1 MSGPNAKALSTTRAM
16 NEKIGVLRLRVD
28 EIARNRRIK
37 DEWALQET
45 QKGDITLQLEWWPV
59 ALDDDDAAAAAGKK
73 AAATAAAAGAASAA
87 GLAGL

>member
-1 MSGPNAKALSTTRAM
+1 MKGFSVKRSMT
-16 NEKIGVLRLRVD
+16 EKIGVLRLRVD

-59 ALDDDDAAAAAGKK
+59 ALDDSDAAAAPK
-73 AAATAAAAGAASAA
+73 AAPAATSAA

>member
-1 MSGPNAKALSTTRAM
+1 MT
-16 NEKIGVLRLRVD
+16 EKIGVLRLRVD

-59 ALDDDDAAAAAGKK
+59 ALDDDAKGSVGKK
-73 AAATAAAAGAASAA
+73 LAAPAVSAA

>member
-1 MSGPNAKALSTTRAM
+1 MT
-16 NEKIGVLRLRVD
+16 EKIGVLRLRVD

-45 QKGDITLQLEWWPV
+45 QKGDITLQLEWFPV
-59 ALDDDDAAAAAGKK
+59 ALDDDDFKATGSKAAAPAAAA
-73 AAATAAAAGAASAA
+73 TSAA

>member
-1 MSGPNAKALSTTRAM
+1 MT
-16 NEKIGVLRLRVD
+16 EKIGVLRLRVD

-59 ALDDDDAAAAAGKK
+59 ALDDDD
-73 AAATAAAAGAASAA
+73 TAAAADAAKKAAPATSAA

>member
-1 MSGPNAKALSTTRAM
+1 M

-59 ALDDDDAAAAAGKK
+59 ALDDDDG
-73 AAATAAAAGAASAA
+73 AAAGAGKKVAAPATSAA

>member
-1 MSGPNAKALSTTRAM
+1 MT
-16 NEKIGVLRLRVD
+16 EKIGVLRLRVD

-45 QKGDITLQLEWWPV
+45 QKGDITLQLEWWPG
-59 ALDDDDAAAAAGKK
+59 ALDDDD
-73 AAATAAAAGAASAA
+73 TAAAAEAAKKAAPVTSAA

>member
-1 MSGPNAKALSTTRAM
+1 MT
-16 NEKIGVLRLRVD
+16 EKIGVLRLRVD

-59 ALDDDDAAAAAGKK
+59 ALDDDDATAAGAGKK
-73 AAATAAAAGAASAA
+73 AAAAAAATSAA

>member
-1 MSGPNAKALSTTRAM
+1 MT
-16 NEKIGVLRLRVD
+16 EKIGVLRLRVD

-59 ALDDDDAAAAAGKK
+59 ALDDDD
-73 AAATAAAAGAASAA
+73 TAAAADAAKKAAPVTSAA

>member
-1 MSGPNAKALSTTRAM
+1 MT
-16 NEKIGVLRLRVD
+16 EKIGVLRLRVH

-59 ALDDDDAAAAAGKK
+59 ALDSDEEEGEGGKKK
-73 AAATAAAAGAASAA
+73 AAAAPATSAA

>member
-1 MSGPNAKALSTTRAM
+1 MT
-16 NEKIGVLRLRVD
+16 EKIGVLRLRVD

-59 ALDDDDAAAAAGKK
+59 ALDDDDMAAAADAAKK
-73 AAATAAAAGAASAA
+73 AAPVTSAA